1 MPTRK
6 NIDFEVHGPRLN
18 RYANLWAWY
27 LGHQWIYRR
36 ELGEPQVTFNWSKAF
51 SDFITNFCFA
61 KGVVFH
67 APPQNE
73 AIIPEVLR
81 EVWEVQNDKEK
92 LLWEIGANGGVSG
105 DSFIKVAYEE
115 EYVDPAGNFHPPKVR
130 ILPLNSAFCVDE
142 DTEIL
147 TREGWKDHTA
157 LTTEDEVLTLDLE
170 TDQIRWEQVERVNRF
185 DWDGPVTRWSNER
198 FEAITT
204 DDHRWVVEDWRV
216 GNPKYRHLAQH
227 RIKTTGELNA
237 SRQNGMRLITGGGHP
252 RGFADAP
259 KWSDEFVET
268 VGWYVTEGHLSA
280 QDGALWITQ
289 SHAVNPANVE
299 RIRALLGYWE
309 EEGAAVGEYSC
320 DGRATQFRLRDE
332 SLLTQIEIAAPKKR
346 LQPSFLTSLTYAQAL
361 LLYDTLMAGD
371 GGSHATKGTVA
382 TAQWFQSSTERIA
395 DFQMLC
401 AMLGKRTQ
409 VIYRDRLGEAHPY
422 NRGNDCE
429 GVVTIYSNRTTN
441 VSDLKKERFHK
452 RGIMWCPTTPS
463 GTWFA
468 RKKGTM
474 PKGGN
479 REVCF
484 WTGNCFPEWHP
495 HDRNRLIRFK
505 LKYRFW
511 GTALEGTRQV
521 FTYTELMTEDSIQ
534 EFVNDELI
542 DSRENPI
549 GTIPV
554 VHIANT
560 MVPGS
565 PWGLADIQDITEL
578 NRLYNETAT
587 LLTDI
592 INYYAAPVTVVT
604 GAKQNNLERGPKKVW
619 TVPNENAKIQNL
631 ASQADIPGVISFLQ
645 TIKVGMH
652 EITGVP
658 ESALGQAQPVSN
670 TSGVALSI
678 MYQPLMN
685 RFHQKSIQYG
695 GGLKR
700 VNELVLR
707 YLALY
712 EPWRFRYDPTLDAE
726 LQPGQLD
733 MLDIR
738 DPLTYETT
746 CEFSPPLPIDHLVA
760 LNEIQLMMGLGLE
773 SKVGALRRL
782 GEAYPHEKLQELYDE
797 LVSDAKQAGAL
808 DLLKRQIDQL
818 LWELGGPPVGG
829 DPTNPGGGGVVSAG
843 GNEVTSAG
851 SPAPPSVMQVD
862 PGKGTEELYNAL
874 TTLAAGTKL
883 PQRRAPDSTNPSNPG

>member
-1 MPTRK
+1 MAISFVSPSYRAASSDLT
-6 NIDFEVHGPRLN
+6 IAISPLGLVELADEEFEVHGPRLN

-51 SDFITNFCFA
+51 SDFITNFCFG
-61 KGVVFH
+61 KGVVFQ
-67 APPQNE
+67 APAENE
-73 AIIPEVLR
+73 AIIPEILR
-81 EVWEVQNDKEK
+81 EVWEVQNNKEN

-105 DSFIKVAYEE
+105 DSFVKVAYEE

-130 ILPLNSAFCVDE
+130 ILPLNSAFC
-142 DTEIL
+142 
-147 TREGWKDHTA
+147 
-157 LTTEDEVLTLDLE
+157 
-170 TDQIRWEQVERVNRF
+170 
-185 DWDGPVTRWSNER
+185 
-198 FEAITT
+198 
-204 DDHRWVVEDWRV
+204 
-216 GNPKYRHLAQH
+216 
-227 RIKTTGELNA
+227 
-237 SRQNGMRLITGGGHP
+237 
-252 RGFADAP
+252 
-259 KWSDEFVET
+259 
-268 VGWYVTEGHLSA
+268 
-280 QDGALWITQ
+280 
-289 SHAVNPANVE
+289 
-299 RIRALLGYWE
+299 
-309 EEGAAVGEYSC
+309 
-320 DGRATQFRLRDE
+320 
-332 SLLTQIEIAAPKKR
+332 
-346 LQPSFLTSLTYAQAL
+346 
-361 LLYDTLMAGD
+361 
-371 GGSHATKGTVA
+371 
-382 TAQWFQSSTERIA
+382 
-395 DFQMLC
+395 
-401 AMLGKRTQ
+401 
-409 VIYRDRLGEAHPY
+409 
-422 NRGNDCE
+422 
-429 GVVTIYSNRTTN
+429 
-441 VSDLKKERFHK
+441 
-452 RGIMWCPTTPS
+452 
-463 GTWFA
+463 
-468 RKKGTM
+468 
-474 PKGGN
+474 
-479 REVCF
+479 
-484 WTGNCFPEWHP
+484 FPEWHP

-511 GTALEGTRQV
+511 GCVDPETQALSRDGWKYHHELMPGEEILVLDPWTDEIKWQPVQAVSLYPYKGKMHQWRGRGMDALTTPNHRWLAETGHGRAHTFRWEREVIRSGFRPNQGRLITGGGTPLAFASVPKWSDELVETAAWYITEGWDHESGSIYLGQSVKNPEYVARIRQLAAWWRDQGATFSEYAPNSRGMITWYLGKGVREALWEAAPGKGIEPAFLCSLTASQARLFYETLMDGDGCRTHGDRDTQRWTQLDPQRVEGFQMLCAMLGYHNRYASEKVAIYRSRYTTLQNLQEELVDYDGEVWCPTVEASFWLARRGNTTYWTGNTALEGTRQV

-587 LLTDI
+587 LLADI

-631 ASQADIPGVISFLQ
+631 TSDANIPGVIAFLQ
-645 TIKVGMH
+645 TIKQGMH

-685 RFHQKSIQYG
+685 RFHQKTVQYG
-695 GGLKR
+695 AGLKR
-700 VNELVLR
+700 VNELILR

-733 MLDIR
+733 VLDTR

-829 DPTNPGGGGVVSAG
+829 DPSNPAGASSGGVVSAG
-843 GNEVTSAG
+843 GNGVTSAG

-883 PQRRAPDSTNPSNPG
+883 PQRRAPDTTNPSNPG

>member
-1 MPTRK
+1 
-6 NIDFEVHGPRLN
+6 
-18 RYANLWAWY
+18 
-27 LGHQWIYRR
+27 
-36 ELGEPQVTFNWSKAF
+36 
-51 SDFITNFCFA
+51 
-61 KGVVFH
+61 VVFQ
-67 APPQNE
+67 APAENE
-73 AIIPEVLR
+73 AIIPEILR
-81 EVWEVQNDKEK
+81 EVWEVQNNKEN

-105 DSFIKVAYEE
+105 DSFVKVAYEE

-130 ILPLNSAFCVDE
+130 ILPLNSAF
-142 DTEIL
+142 
-147 TREGWKDHTA
+147 
-157 LTTEDEVLTLDLE
+157 
-170 TDQIRWEQVERVNRF
+170 
-185 DWDGPVTRWSNER
+185 
-198 FEAITT
+198 
-204 DDHRWVVEDWRV
+204 
-216 GNPKYRHLAQH
+216 
-227 RIKTTGELNA
+227 
-237 SRQNGMRLITGGGHP
+237 
-252 RGFADAP
+252 
-259 KWSDEFVET
+259 
-268 VGWYVTEGHLSA
+268 
-280 QDGALWITQ
+280 
-289 SHAVNPANVE
+289 
-299 RIRALLGYWE
+299 
-309 EEGAAVGEYSC
+309 
-320 DGRATQFRLRDE
+320 
-332 SLLTQIEIAAPKKR
+332 
-346 LQPSFLTSLTYAQAL
+346 
-361 LLYDTLMAGD
+361 
-371 GGSHATKGTVA
+371 
-382 TAQWFQSSTERIA
+382 
-395 DFQMLC
+395 
-401 AMLGKRTQ
+401 
-409 VIYRDRLGEAHPY
+409 
-422 NRGNDCE
+422 
-429 GVVTIYSNRTTN
+429 
-441 VSDLKKERFHK
+441 
-452 RGIMWCPTTPS
+452 
-463 GTWFA
+463 
-468 RKKGTM
+468 
-474 PKGGN
+474 
-479 REVCF
+479 
-484 WTGNCFPEWHP
+484 CFPEWHP

-587 LLTDI
+587 LLADI

-631 ASQADIPGVISFLQ
+631 TSDANIPGVIAFLQ
-645 TIKVGMH
+645 TIKQGMH

-685 RFHQKSIQYG
+685 RFHQKTVQYG
-695 GGLKR
+695 AGLKR
-700 VNELVLR
+700 VNELILR

-733 MLDIR
+733 VLDTR

-829 DPTNPGGGGVVSAG
+829 DPSNPAGASSGGVVSAG
-843 GNEVTSAG
+843 GNGVTSAG

-883 PQRRAPDSTNPSNPG
+883 PQRRAPDTTNPSNPG